1 MILLYSY
8 SFSSWKNHFCNYFRM
23 HLGFIVGLV
32 VISSPK
38 VSLGQS
44 GNSPPV
50 YCRMKNIPSRH
61 TVSLVLGNCTLFQ
74 VVGLDLL
81 SLLTQIKHLT
91 GMVRTGAKHVCV
103 IACEN
108 VFMWSSYLV
117 SIWQEGMSMDHQ
129 VLVYLTV
136 IRAKAT
142 HQKGIWMYERRVV
155 FIVKKLM
162 EELTFSRRGCESG
175 SS

>member
-1 MILLYSY
+1 
-8 SFSSWKNHFCNYFRM
+8 
-23 HLGFIVGLV
+23 
-32 VISSPK
+32 
-38 VSLGQS
+38 
-44 GNSPPV
+44 
-50 YCRMKNIPSRH
+50 
-61 TVSLVLGNCTLFQ
+61 
-74 VVGLDLL
+74 
-81 SLLTQIKHLT
+81 
-91 GMVRTGAKHVCV
+91 
-103 IACEN
+103 
-108 VFMWSSYLV
+108 MWSSYLV

-155 FIVKKLM
+155 FIVKKPM